1 MIFKNNKLYF
11 ENKQEQERFLK
22 ELQNRWQK
30 LMNTC
35 KELNNARMENRN
47 NRI

>member
-1 MIFKNNKLYF
+1 MILKNGKLYF
-11 ENKQEQERFLK
+11 ENKQEQKRFLK

-35 KELNNARMENRN
+35 KGLK
-47 NRI
+47 

>member
-1 MIFKNNKLYF
+1 MILKNKKLYF
-11 ENKQEQERFLK
+11 KDKQEQERFLK

-35 KELNNARMENRN
+35 KG
-47 NRI
+47 IK

>member
-1 MIFKNNKLYF
+1 MKFKKGKFYF

-22 ELQNRWQK
+22 ELQNRWQR

-35 KELNNARMENRN
+35 RGLNNVSNQQ
-47 NRI
+47 

>member
-1 MIFKNNKLYF
+1 MILKNNKLYF

-22 ELQNRWQK
+22 ELQSRWQK

-35 KELNNARMENRN
+35 KG
-47 NRI
+47 IK

>member
-1 MIFKNNKLYF
+1 MILKNNKLYF
-11 ENKQEQERFLK
+11 EDKQEQERFLK

-35 KELNNARMENRN
+35 KGLE
-47 NRI
+47 

>member
-1 MIFKNNKLYF
+1 MKFKKGKFFF
-11 ENKQEQERFLK
+11 ENKQEQKRFLK

-35 KELNNARMENRN
+35 KGLK
-47 NRI
+47 

>member
-1 MIFKNNKLYF
+1 MILKNNKLYF

-22 ELQNRWQK
+22 ELQSRWQK

-35 KELNNARMENRN
+35 KGLK
-47 NRI
+47 

>member
-1 MIFKNNKLYF
+1 MILKNNTLYF
-11 ENKQEQERFLK
+11 EDKKEQERFLK

-35 KELNNARMENRN
+35 KG
-47 NRI
+47 IK

>member
-1 MIFKNNKLYF
+1 MIFKNNKFYF
-11 ENKQEQERFLK
+11 EDKREQERFLK

-35 KELNNARMENRN
+35 KGE
-47 NRI
+47 IK